1 MPAFRQFSG
10 YYNTGGAGGYAF
22 VTRFHICARNVGSHD
37 FSQSR
42 PEKSPWWHSSLA
54 READFFSLGTNDLTQ
69 YTLAV
74 DRGNA
79 RVARLFQPLH
89 PAVLRLVGTAI
100 DSAHG
105 AGKWIGMCGEL
116 AGMRKAIP
124 ILVGLGLDEFSMAPG
139 RIPEAKALIGRLDSG
154 QARRL
159 ADETLALATA
169 DEIDARMDRFLGEMG
184 WTTPG

>member
-1 MPAFRQFSG
+1 M
-10 YYNTGGAGGYAF
+10 
-22 VTRFHICARNVGSHD
+22 
-37 FSQSR
+37 
-42 PEKSPWWHSSLA
+42 A